1 MANRRIDS
9 RRIKIH
15 FAYSVEEAA
24 SALQTHKN
32 TVRGWIKKGL
42 PIADHR
48 RPIILSG
55 ASIRAFL
62 DERRAARK
70 RPLKPGELYCF
81 KCRSP
86 KMPAADM
93 ADFIEVGNGLGAL
106 CALCPDCETVM
117 HRRTSLTKLK
127 SASGRIDVKIL
138 PRPTAPKRDN

>member
-24 SALQTHKN
+24 AALQTHKN
-32 TVRGWIKKGL
+32 TVRGWIKQGL
-42 PIADHR
+42 PIADSR

-55 ASIRAFL
+55 ASVRAFL

-70 RPLKPGELYCF
+70 RPLKPGEFYCF

-86 KMPAADM
+86 KMPAAAM
-93 ADFIEVGNGLGAL
+93 ADFIEAGNGLGAL
-106 CALCPDCETVM
+106 CALCPDCETFM

-127 SASGRIDVKIL
+127 SASARIDVKIL
-138 PRPTAPKRDN
+138 PRPTTPKRDN